1 MSEGPLAHA
10 VRVASEQAYV
20 DGLSE
25 GRREAWERA
34 SGARPEPAS
43 KRLLV
48 HLSHSI
54 ERAVM
59 SGPRDDPTVVVAL
72 FQQLRFFDREREV
85 YARMAQ
91 AGMHVVVAF
100 ADGGVH
106 DVPDGVHLVVLDPDE
121 PLASEWSV
129 VALGP
134 GAGAFLVATDQY
146 ARDPRER
153 GEAGRVF
160 LGRWG
165 YARAQA
171 GTELARLRFALGDRL
186 PASVRRTVDELLGSS
201 MPTGGDPAASAGT
214 TGEAWATTSLNHMI
228 DRLLSARAGTRELR
242 SQLADAQRAAAAR
255 AAAAVDP
262 ASGLPTAE
270 ALDRFAGPAG
280 PETLPVGVALFDLP
294 GLDGSVVHDD
304 DRAAWFAAHQV
315 AAAMTQPL
323 GPVDAALR
331 LSEREFAL
339 VVPGAS
345 DRHLAGLCDRVGERL
360 ALASQGWPGI
370 ALAGRVAFAVT
381 ATRPLPLADL
391 REALAHLP
399 EEPGD
404 AGPVDAGRNP
414 AGDRIV
420 VAATGREGAPPRPS
434 PEPSAAARHR
444 GPDDVAPRPRP
455 AGNGGG
461 SGDPVAPP
469 PDAHAPPPRPAPA
482 PPPSRPRPYLDAS
495 STGPQPVTG
504 DAAADPRAAAQEAVR
519 RLVQGD
525 RGADYDVFADRHRDN
540 GGHPG

>member
-59 SGPRDDPTVVVAL
+59 SGPREDPTVVVAL

-461 SGDPVAPP
+461 SGDPVAPRP
-469 PDAHAPPPRPAPA
+469 TRTPAAAARTGPAAVAAPALPRRVLDRPAA
-482 PPPSRPRPYLDAS
+482 
-495 STGPQPVTG
+495 G
-504 DAAADPRAAAQEAVR
+504 
-519 RLVQGD
+519 
-525 RGADYDVFADRHRDN
+525 HR
-540 GGHPG
+540 

>member
-59 SGPRDDPTVVVAL
+59 SGPREDPTVVVAL

-129 VALGP
+129 VALGR

-186 PASVRRTVDELLGSS
+186 PTSVRRTVDELLGSS

-504 DAAADPRAAAQEAVR
+504 DAAADPRAAAQEALR

>member
-59 SGPRDDPTVVVAL
+59 SGPREDPTVVVAL

-391 REALAHLP
+391 RAALAHLP

-420 VAATGREGAPPRPS
+420 VAATGREGVGPRPS

-455 AGNGGG
+455 AANGGG
-461 SGDPVAPP
+461 SGDPVAP
-469 PDAHAPPPRPAPA
+469 AHAPPPRPAPA

-504 DAAADPRAAAQEAVR
+504 EAAADPRAAAQEAVR